1 MVGGVNEVMVLEMF
15 RSFRINFAQELNIIG
30 DNEDQI
36 DRRCAYTREHKL
48 AAIDY
53 ALNTWQRLP
62 DRSLVHISRYYASK
76 RLKINQALLGRWIK
90 NKKTILYQKK
100 GTRRI
105 RLTKTGREPEIE
117 RRLNMEFEEACDIGR
132 RITHRWFTR

>member
-15 RSFRINFAQELNIIG
+15 RSFRINFARELNIIG

-62 DRSLVHISRYYASK
+62 DRSLVHISRYYAFK
-76 RLKINQALLGRWIK
+76 RLKINQALLG
-90 NKKTILYQKK
+90 
-100 GTRRI
+100 
-105 RLTKTGREPEIE
+105 
-117 RRLNMEFEEACDIGR
+117 
-132 RITHRWFTR
+132 